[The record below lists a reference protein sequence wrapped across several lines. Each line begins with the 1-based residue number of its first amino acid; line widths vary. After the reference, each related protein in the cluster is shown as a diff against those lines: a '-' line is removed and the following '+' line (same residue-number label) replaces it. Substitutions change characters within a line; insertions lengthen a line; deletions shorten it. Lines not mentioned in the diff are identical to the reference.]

1 MKKILTMYN
10 DTLQGKAHHIG
21 IVMSGTPQCIEDR
34 RRGVFSYEAL
44 RSRLESGRFSR
55 EGRQD
60 LMSPVIRLE
69 PLTVEELLVLIEKL
83 ADMHRNLYGTN
94 RTIDEKCLAEFL
106 RVEYG
111 RVGAGELMTPREIIR
126 DFIEF
131 LNILAQHSDLTP
143 EALLASD
150 EFHSAPT
157 SAAGRPDDDQFVE
170 FDI

>member
-1 MKKILTMYN
+1 
-10 DTLQGKAHHIG
+10 
-21 IVMSGTPQCIEDR
+21 
-34 RRGVFSYEAL
+34 
-44 RSRLESGRFSR
+44 
-55 EGRQD
+55 
-60 LMSPVIRLE
+60 
-69 PLTVEELLVLIEKL
+69 
-83 ADMHRNLYGTN
+83 
-94 RTIDEKCLAEFL
+94 
-106 RVEYG
+106 
-111 RVGAGELMTPREIIR
+111 MTPREIIR